1 MLIFTMNNV
10 QRFLTTGIYSSESS
24 KFEFSNSG
32 CLSGTF
38 MAMFLSL
45 VHLIFICNYTHATI
59 TQMLNKSVIGYTNI
73 ILTNLYYTMATMAEG
88 QYLVKAH
95 LKAMVIEILAEV

>member
-1 MLIFTMNNV
+1 ML
-10 QRFLTTGIYSSESS
+10 QLH
-24 KFEFSNSG
+24 K
-32 CLSGTF
+32 
-38 MAMFLSL
+38 
-45 VHLIFICNYTHATI
+45 
-59 TQMLNKSVIGYTNI
+59 QMLNKSVTGYTNI